1 MIKEFGTMAKLTKEV
16 FIEALKSMTLLEIK
30 ELVDG
35 IKEEFGV
42 DPSNLVS
49 SVSNAS
55 DSQGEKVEKTKAT
68 VILKTF
74 GDASKKIPIIK
85 EIREITG
92 LGILDAKKLAETPNA
107 IIKKDLE
114 KAEAEEIKN
123 KLEKLGATVEL
134 E

>member
-1 MIKEFGTMAKLTKEV
+1 MAKLTKEV

-49 SVSNAS
+49 SNSNVS

-74 GDASKKIPIIK
+74 GDAGKKIAIIK

-107 IIKKDLE
+107 VIKKDLE

>member
-1 MIKEFGTMAKLTKEV
+1 MIKEFGAMAKLTKEV

-49 SVSNAS
+49 SVSNTS

-114 KAEAEEIKN
+114 KSEAEEIKN

>member
-49 SVSNAS
+49 SVSNTS

>member
-1 MIKEFGTMAKLTKEV
+1 MAKLTKEV

-49 SVSNAS
+49 SASNTS

-74 GDASKKIPIIK
+74 GDASKKIAIIK
-85 EIREITG
+85 EIREITD

-107 IIKKDLE
+107 IIKKDIE

>member
-1 MIKEFGTMAKLTKEV
+1 MAKLTKEV

-49 SVSNAS
+49 SASNTS

-74 GDASKKIPIIK
+74 GDASKKIAIIK

-107 IIKKDLE
+107 IIKKDIE

>member
-1 MIKEFGTMAKLTKEV
+1 MAKLTKEV

-49 SVSNAS
+49 SVSNTS

>member
-1 MIKEFGTMAKLTKEV
+1 MAKLTKEV

-49 SVSNAS
+49 SVSNTS

-114 KAEAEEIKN
+114 KSEAEEIKN